1 MRRAR
6 LAFAL
11 ALAALAAGCR
21 RAPDAATP
29 PARLAVFLLVGQS
42 NMAGRGVV
50 EASDRD
56 TVARVWMLDRS
67 ERWVPAIEPA
77 HFDKPIAGVGPG
89 RAFALA
95 VTARDP
101 RLVVG
106 LVPAAVGGSSIL
118 AWEPGAEDAATRTH
132 PYDDALRRA
141 RAALR
146 HGELAGILW
155 HQGESDA
162 SAERAPEYEARLR
175 ALVRRLRADLGAPDA
190 PFVVGQ
196 LGRFPERP
204 WDAWRERVNAAHE
217 ALPRLEPRVAF
228 VSAAG
233 LGHKGD
239 TLHFSAA
246 AARQLGQRYAD
257 AWLRLRAAR

>member
-1 MRRAR
+1 
-6 LAFAL
+6 
-11 ALAALAAGCR
+11 
-21 RAPDAATP
+21 
-29 PARLAVFLLVGQS
+29 VFLLVGQS

-50 EASDRD
+50 EAADRAP
-56 TVARVWMLDRS
+56 VPRVWMLDRN
-67 ERWVPAIEPA
+67 ERWVPAVEPM
-77 HFDKPIAGVGPG
+77 HFDKPSAGVGPG
-89 RAFALA
+89 RAFGAEVA
-95 VTARDP
+95 ARDR
-101 RLVVG
+101 RLEVG

-146 HGELAGILW
+146 RGELAGILW

-162 SAERAPEYEARLR
+162 SPERAPQYEARLR
-175 ALVRRLRADLGAPDA
+175 ALVRRFRADLGAPDV

-204 WDAWRERVNAAHE
+204 WDAWHDRVNAAHE
-217 ALPRLEPRVAF
+217 ALPQHEPRVAF

-233 LGHKGD
+233 LGHRGD

-246 AARQLGQRYAD
+246 AARELGRRYAD
-257 AWLRLRAAR
+257 AWLRLRARR